1 MGYIQVTSRELR
13 NSAQEIQSL
22 NNQFQTKATELAEKE
37 TALCGMWEGSA
48 RDAFHQAFVR
58 DRQQMDTFHQL
69 IAQYV
74 QVLLEI
80 AARYEEAEARNR
92 EIASARNY

>member
-13 NSAQEIQSL
+13 NSAQELQGL
-22 NNQFQTKATELAEKE
+22 NNQFKSKAVELTEKE

-58 DRQQMDTFHQL
+58 DRQQMDNFHQL
-69 IAQYV
+69 ITQYI

-92 EIASARNY
+92 EIATARNY

>member
-37 TALCGMWEGSA
+37 TAL
-48 RDAFHQAFVR
+48 
-58 DRQQMDTFHQL
+58 
-69 IAQYV
+69 
-74 QVLLEI
+74 
-80 AARYEEAEARNR
+80 
-92 EIASARNY
+92 